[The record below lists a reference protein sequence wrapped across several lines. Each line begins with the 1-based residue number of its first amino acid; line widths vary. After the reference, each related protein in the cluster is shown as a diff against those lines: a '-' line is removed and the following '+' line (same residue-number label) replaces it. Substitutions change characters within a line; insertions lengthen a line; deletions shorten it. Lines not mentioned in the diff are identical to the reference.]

1 MVTVL
6 HRTLEGPAPAIV
18 SRQSPGQG
26 VTLQGEGGEW
36 LASGEDSMK
45 HRGGASGDAGEDS
58 CFLTPWTA
66 PAHWHSFW
74 KSGKVSM

>member
-6 HRTLEGPAPAIV
+6 NRTLEGPAPAIA

-26 VTLQGEGGEW
+26 VNLQEEGGEW

-45 HRGGASGDAGEDS
+45 HRGGASGDAGEDG
-58 CFLTPWTA
+58 CLLTPWTA
-66 PAHWHSFW
+66 PARRRSFW